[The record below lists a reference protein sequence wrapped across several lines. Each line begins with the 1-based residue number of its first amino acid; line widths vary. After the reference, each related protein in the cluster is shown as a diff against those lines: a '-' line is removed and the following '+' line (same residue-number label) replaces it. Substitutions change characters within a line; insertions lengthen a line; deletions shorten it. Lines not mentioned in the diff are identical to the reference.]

1 MFEKPNSLG
10 DLSESELTSIVL
22 SLNQGFDGSGPN
34 PGYSWEEH
42 FQDDSDYQGE
52 GVPPW
57 FKEWI
62 KNFTSDDLLTME
74 SHDGLISISLLKDNA
89 SKQFRVYSVD
99 HSLECPPTFF
109 GKHAYPVA
117 QLSSDTIWPIIKE
130 HFDSDESYGA
140 YLLEECNSTILEP
153 LLIPKEQIV
162 AFLQNAYSK
171 LHQKKMSPDD
181 PEAMGWNKRISLNDW
196 IRRNYLEQKQSI

>member
-1 MFEKPNSLG
+1 MFEKPKSLAE
-10 DLSESELTSIVL
+10 LSESELTSIVL
-22 SLNQGFDGSGPN
+22 YLNDGFIGGAPD

-42 FQDDSDYQGE
+42 FQDDQDHKGE
-52 GVPPW
+52 GVPSW

-74 SHDGLISISLLKDNA
+74 SHDGSISISLLKDDS

-109 GKHAYPVA
+109 GKNAYPVA
-117 QLSSDTIWPIIKE
+117 QRSSDTIWPIIKE
-130 HFDSDESYGA
+130 HFDSEESYGA
-140 YLLEECNSTILEP
+140 YLLEECDLTVLET

-181 PEAMGWNKRISLNDW
+181 PEAMGWNERLSLNEW
-196 IRRNYLEQKQSI
+196 IRKNYGNTN